1 MRLYTCFTETH
12 RRLLYDHFLPSL
24 VRDEYLVTVKQFR
37 QQSKS
42 GNYMTAGYP
51 ETTRDKISMVIDAID
66 VAQKEGDEYFVL
78 ADCDVQFFGRT
89 KELLLEAI
97 EDYDIAAQTNV
108 RCNTPCTGF
117 FICRASDKMRRFFEA
132 VLPRIDAKYHDQ
144 HIVIDMQALIRVK
157 LLGKQFWS
165 NCRRWRPGQ
174 PLNVPDDIVMHHAN
188 FTMGVA
194 DKLAQLRLVKER
206 VQQVRVGRR

>member
-1 MRLYTCFTETH
+1 
-12 RRLLYDHFLPSL
+12 
-24 VRDEYLVTVKQFR
+24 LVTVKQFR
-37 QQSKS
+37 QLSKT
-42 GNYMTAGYP
+42 GDYMTAGYP
-51 ETTRDKISMVIDAID
+51 ETTRDKVSMFIDAID
-66 VAQKEGDEYFVL
+66 VAQKEGDGYFVA

-97 EDYDIAAQTNV
+97 EDYDIAAQVTHYA
-108 RCNTPCTGF
+108 RDAPCTGF

-132 VLPRIDAKYHDQ
+132 VMPRIDAKHHDQ

-157 LLGKQFWS
+157 LLGNQFWS

-174 PLNVPDDIVMHHAN
+174 PLNVPDDIVIHHAN

-194 DKLAQLRLVKER
+194 DKLAQLRLVKEKVR
-206 VQQVRVGRR
+206 QIRVGMAGTPLTV